1 MSDFCIRENLKG
13 NTGDKMCIFG
23 KIKSKKKYATSLE
36 LLEKNKLPNIRKR
49 IKILVVDDESDDI
62 YDILKERQ
70 YDVYYKNDMNYAVEA
85 EPFEIVVMD
94 IKGVAQRL
102 QSSMEGFSLAC
113 EVKHKYP
120 LKRVCCYSGSIHAE
134 ISEQLADKRIDAFF
148 PKDMEM
154 DKICEKIDRL
164 ILDYVDYKQ
173 QWEVIRKQLID
184 CNTSEEDIKIIQE
197 AYYEGFNNGNI
208 SRLSNAIIETLK
220 NGTAMLNIS
229 SAVINLIKVLVV

>member
-1 MSDFCIRENLKG
+1 
-13 NTGDKMCIFG
+13 MCLFG
-23 KIKSKKKYATSLE
+23 KTKSKRKYANALE
-36 LLEKNKLPNIRKR
+36 LLEKNNLSNIRKR

-62 YDILKERQ
+62 YNILKERQ

-85 EPFEIVVMD
+85 EPFEVIVMD
-94 IKGVAQRL
+94 IKGIAKRL
-102 QSSMEGFSLAC
+102 QSSMEGFALAC

-134 ISEQLADKRIDAFF
+134 ISEQLADKKIDAFF

-164 ILDYVDYKQ
+164 ILDYVDYRQ
-173 QWEVIRKQLID
+173 QWEIIRKQLID
-184 CNTSEEDIKIIQE
+184 CNTCEEDIKIIQE
-197 AYYEGFNNGNI
+197 AYEDGFKNGNI
-208 SRLSNAIIETLK
+208 SLLSNAIFETLK
-220 NGTAMLNIS
+220 NGTTMLNIC

>member
-1 MSDFCIRENLKG
+1 MGLFRKA
-13 NTGDKMCIFG
+13 
-23 KIKSKKKYATSLE
+23 KSKKKYINALE
-36 LLEKNKLPNIRKR
+36 LLEKNNLPNIRKR
-49 IKILVVDDESDDI
+49 IKILVVDDESDEI
-62 YDILKERQ
+62 YNTLKERQ

-85 EPFEIVVMD
+85 EPFEILVMD
-94 IKGVAQRL
+94 IKGVAKRL

-134 ISEQLADKRIDAFF
+134 ISEQLADKKIDAFF
-148 PKDMEM
+148 LKDMEM

-173 QWEVIRKQLID
+173 QWEIIRRQLID
-184 CNTSEEDIKIIQE
+184 CNTSEEDITIIQE
-197 AYYEGFNNGNI
+197 AYEDGFKNGNI
-208 SRLSNAIIETLK
+208 SLLSNTIIETLK
-220 NGTAMLNIS
+220 NGTTMLNIC

>member
-1 MSDFCIRENLKG
+1 
-13 NTGDKMCIFG
+13 MCIFR
-23 KIKSKKKYATSLE
+23 KTKSKKKYANALE
-36 LLEKNKLPNIRKR
+36 LIEKNNISNIRKR

-94 IKGVAQRL
+94 IKGVAKRL

-134 ISEQLADKRIDAFF
+134 ISEQLAAKRIDAFF

-173 QWEVIRKQLID
+173 QWEIIRKQLID
-184 CNTSEEDIKIIQE
+184 CKTSEEDIKIIQE
-197 AYYEGFNNGNI
+197 AYEDGFKNGNI
-208 SRLSNAIIETLK
+208 SQLSNAIIETLK
-220 NGTAMLNIS
+220 NGTTMLNIS